1 MSDAVYSEVV
11 GTAGLSAAA
20 FAALLLTLGRTP
32 IASDRI
38 GHHKTTFIFAVLV
51 LAQALHATEEYT
63 TEFYVAFPASL
74 GLAPWSAAFFLAF
87 NLTWLA
93 VWIVSTIGLRTGNA
107 VAFFPAWFLAIAAIA
122 NGVAHPLLALRAGG
136 YFPGLATSPLL
147 AVGGVFLWRRLMEET
162 AVSGKVEKW
171 KSGRSGSY

>member
-1 MSDAVYSEVV
+1 MSETLRSELV
-11 GTAGLSAAA
+11 GTAGLSVAAI
-20 FAALLLTLGRTP
+20 AALLLATGRTP
-32 IASDRI
+32 KASIRTERRR
-38 GHHKTTFIFAVLV
+38 TTLVYAALVLV
-51 LAQALHATEEYT
+51 QALHAAEEYAT
-63 TEFYVAFPASL
+63 GFYAAFPPVL

-93 VWIVSTIGLRTGNA
+93 VWIVSTIGLRAGHA
-107 VAFFPAWFLAIAAIA
+107 VAFFPAWFLAMAAIA

-171 KSGRSGSY
+171 KSGRSGSD